1 MRVGF
6 STERSPLLPFL
17 ILLDYNVKARIRHK
31 NINQQNFVHR
41 SKRHTTRKSG
51 NTCNTLHRNW
61 VPVYKITKSCTYLCC
76 HKHCQTCCFQ
86 TLRYLLKSEE
96 KSNRCR
102 FRGPNSWFLQQRQK
116 YPCHLLKNRVSLYLR
131 GGEFH
136 NFTHAMLIVHK
147 KNSIKSTLSWS
158 TSLYIQTISYK
169 IAKNVADKAY
179 FLFFN

>member
-31 NINQQNFVHR
+31 SINQQILSINQND
-41 SKRHTTRKSG
+41 TRQE
-51 NTCNTLHRNW
+51 NNTLDRNW
-61 VPVYKITKSCTYLCC
+61 EPVYKITKSFTYLCC

-96 KSNRCR
+96 KSNRCT

-116 YPCHLLKNRVSLYLR
+116 YPCHLLKNCVSLYLR

-136 NFTHAMLIVHK
+136 HFLHAMLISTY

-158 TSLYIQTISYK
+158 TSLYIQTISYR

-179 FLFFN
+179 RTSYFLIK

>member
-1 MRVGF
+1 M
-6 STERSPLLPFL
+6 
-17 ILLDYNVKARIRHK
+17 DK
-31 NINQQNFVHR
+31 NR
-41 SKRHTTRKSG
+41 
-51 NTCNTLHRNW
+51 

-96 KSNRCR
+96 KSNRCT

-116 YPCHLLKNRVSLYLR
+116 YPCHLLKNCVSLYLR

-136 NFTHAMLIVHK
+136 HFLHAMLISTY

-158 TSLYIQTISYK
+158 TSLYIQTISYR

-179 FLFFN
+179 FLFFNKIKILKS

>member
-1 MRVGF
+1 MLKQEF
-6 STERSPLLPFL
+6 IIQILPVTSK
-17 ILLDYNVKARIRHK
+17 ILY
-31 NINQQNFVHR
+31 INQNE
-41 SKRHTTRKSG
+41 TRQENKEIILSLDK
-51 NTCNTLHRNW
+51 NR

-76 HKHCQTCCFQ
+76 HKYCQTCCFQ

-96 KSNRCR
+96 KSNRCT

-116 YPCHLLKNRVSLYLR
+116 YPCHLLKNCVSLYLHC
-131 GGEFH
+131 GEFH
-136 NFTHAMLIVHK
+136 NFLHAMLISTY

-158 TSLYIQTISYK
+158 TSLYIQTISYR